1 VRDAPGVLRE
11 ALIGPRVEGS
21 GRGRWLA
28 ERKLMVVR
36 YQEEASYGKGEE
48 DEEVVGRAKKW
59 LLSGLPMLPGQ
70 ERKKGAVSRDEPKG
84 QKMKRNLKVTY
95 GLQGNIGRIE
105 MGREKKNRI
114 FKPSLNWVQNRIK
127 SNQLFGT
134 FSNLEIWNFI

>member
-1 VRDAPGVLRE
+1 M
-11 ALIGPRVEGS
+11 
-21 GRGRWLA
+21 
-28 ERKLMVVR
+28 KN
-36 YQEEASYGKGEE
+36 QKN
-48 DEEVVGRAKKW
+48 KKW
-59 LLSGLPMLPGQ
+59 LSSGLPMLPGQ
-70 ERKKGAVSRDEPKG
+70 ERKKGAVRRDEPKG